1 MGSFRSVG
9 IMKRWYLVHTKPRK
23 EIVAEQNL
31 QRQGY
36 ELYLPLI
43 QQPRRRCGH
52 WVEVIKPLFP
62 RYLFVRLRIG
72 YDNIHSIR
80 YTTGVRD
87 LVRFTEEPSVVPDQ
101 IVESLRRTADCNTG
115 LHRSKRP
122 LFEPGD
128 AVIIDEGPLAGLQA
142 IFLAETGQERAII
155 LLNMLGR
162 ENRATIERDVLRLA

>member
-1 MGSFRSVG
+1 M
-9 IMKRWYLVHTKPRK
+9 
-23 EIVAEQNL
+23 
-31 QRQGY
+31 
-36 ELYLPLI
+36 
-43 QQPRRRCGH
+43 
-52 WVEVIKPLFP
+52 FP

-72 YDNIHSIR
+72 YDNIHPIR
-80 YTTGVRD
+80 YTTGVHD

-122 LFEPGD
+122 LFEAGD

-142 IFLAETGQERAII
+142 IFLAETGQERVII

-162 ENRATIERDVLRLA
+162 ENRVTIERDVLRLA